1 MRTAAAI
8 CAEKSPMVSRRA
20 VAAAVALCAVAI
32 TGCGGSSAPIEVA
45 ADPKTSTP
53 LSERQEA
60 ALDLKG
66 GPDWL
71 AALDGFVWVKRDDG
85 FVTKIDTA
93 RNSPVGEVRADTK
106 SDQLCQGIGVGEGFV
121 WSCSGSDVVRIDP
134 MALEVTDSIPVG
146 KVFAQGRLVFAA
158 GKIWVISGNGDRLVG
173 IDAST
178 GKPGPALPLP
188 ASCAELGAG
197 VDRVWAICPSAN
209 LVLGIDP
216 AGPTVEDEIELAAP
230 TVALGTETD
239 VWIGY
244 ADGLARFDVESLDQ
258 QAVFTGLQP
267 TSEGTIAVAGE
278 DVWVRQPAGFL
289 YRIDA
294 TTNTVE
300 EQVVADEPLS
310 GGDVLVTGHAL
321 WTSASD
327 DNLVLRLRS

>member
-1 MRTAAAI
+1 
-8 CAEKSPMVSRRA
+8 

-32 TGCGGSSAPIEVA
+32 PGCGGSSSAIEVA

-71 AALDGFVWVKRDDG
+71 AALDAFVWVKRDDG

-106 SDQLCQGIGVGEGFV
+106 NDPQVCQGIGVGEGFV

-134 MALEVTDSIPVG
+134 MSLEVTDSIPVG
-146 KVFAQGRLVFAA
+146 KVPSQGRLVFAV
-158 GKIWVISGNGDRLVG
+158 GNIWVISGNGDRLVR

-178 GKPGPALPLP
+178 GKPGLALPLP
-188 ASCAELGAG
+188 VSCAELGAG
-197 VDRVWAICPSAN
+197 VDRVWAICPDADT
-209 LVLGIDP
+209 VLGIDP
-216 AGPTVEDEIELAAP
+216 VGPTVEEEIELESP
-230 TVALGTETD
+230 TVALGTEKD

-258 QAVFTGLQP
+258 QAVFMGLQP
-267 TSEGTIAVAGE
+267 TSEGTIAVAGK

-310 GGDVLVTGHAL
+310 GGDVLVTGDAL
-321 WTSASD
+321 WTSAFD